1 MNFNFHYTIVPQLGV
16 LTWVHMLL
24 PTILFIIHA
33 LNILRWMSISSE
45 KRFST
50 VLLKFTIYPLRNNQQ
65 SCLLSLCL
73 CLFLSFNFCV
83 PSFHFLI
90 RRSAC
95 GGMLNSKTSYTSFC
109 YQLVV
114 KLISLVVSY
123 IVILCILYIPF
134 IMNRKT
140 PLQLKY
146 TKLLFC

>member
-1 MNFNFHYTIVPQLGV
+1 MNFNFHCNIVPQLGV
-16 LTWVHMLL
+16 ITRVCMLL

-33 LNILRWMSISSE
+33 LNILRWMSISFE

-50 VLLKFTIYPLRNNQQ
+50 MLLKFAIYPLKNNKQT
-65 SCLLSLCL
+65 CLLSLCL
-73 CLFLSFNFCV
+73 FLSFSFYV
-83 PSFHFLI
+83 PNFHFPI
-90 RRSAC
+90 HHSAC
-95 GGMLNSKTSYTSFC
+95 GQMLNNKTSCTSFC

-134 IMNRKT
+134 IMNRNIS
-140 PLQLKY
+140 LQLKY